1 LLKDFDTSIIGN
13 YIFASRLSASRQ
25 SEERPEPEAPSEGRE
40 GSAKRG
46 AFFIHLILF
55 MLFIVLNV
63 LKRNP
68 IEIIAKFGNFMI
80 CLPVQ
85 LI

>member
-1 LLKDFDTSIIGN
+1 LLEDFDALIIKN
-13 YIFASRLSASRQ
+13 YILASRLSASRQ

-46 AFFIHLILF
+46 AFIIHLIFF

-68 IEIIAKFGNFMI
+68 IGIIAKNGNFMI

>member
-1 LLKDFDTSIIGN
+1 LLEDFDTSIIGN

-40 GSAKRG
+40 ESAKRG

-63 LKRNP
+63 LKENP
-68 IEIIAKFGNFMI
+68 IGIITKFGDFMI